1 MQKTPI
7 SNLKSSRLYTSATSS
22 LIGVVIMLGVVLL
35 LSVLMS
41 KVDIPEQVVTVMSS
55 ISLCIGAYSAGY
67 IASRRRRQNGLVLGM
82 ITGVIVYCLVFFL
95 GVMFAK
101 TSITF
106 NAFTK
111 FIMVLICSAIGGV
124 LGVNSKAKRY

>member
-1 MQKTPI
+1 MQRTPLSEI
-7 SNLKSSRLYTSATSS
+7 KSSRLYTSASSS
-22 LIGVVIMLGVVLL
+22 LIGVVIILGIVLL

-41 KVDIPEQVVTVMSS
+41 KVDVPDQVIVVMSS
-55 ISLCIGAYSAGY
+55 ISLCIGAYAAGY
-67 IASRRRRQNGLVLGM
+67 IASRRRRQNGLVLG
-82 ITGVIVYCLVFFL
+82 ILTGVIVYCLVFFL

-111 FIMVLICSAIGGV
+111 LVMTLICAAVGGV
-124 LGVNSKAKRY
+124 IGVNSKAKRY